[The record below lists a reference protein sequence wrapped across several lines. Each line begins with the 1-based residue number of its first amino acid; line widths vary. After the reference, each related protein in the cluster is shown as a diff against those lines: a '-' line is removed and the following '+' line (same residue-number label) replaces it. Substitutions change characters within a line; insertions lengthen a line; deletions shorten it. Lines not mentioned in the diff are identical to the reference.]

1 MTVNLC
7 FLQAIAVATSPQRQ
21 PAFRHAG
28 SQPQPSASG
37 HWLGLSLVV
46 ALHIAGLCLIPD
58 SQPEPKITPPQAIMV
73 NWIAAPAAKAPTPA
87 PPPAA
92 AQAKP
97 EAVKPKAKPLP
108 QVAKPKPILATPSET
123 ASPISVP
130 AEPLPAPAPPAPAA
144 VSTAEAAPAA
154 AKTSETDNN
163 QAPLTL
169 PNLNADYLN
178 NPPPAYPPISR
189 QLGEQGKVY
198 LRVLVNVEGNVD
210 QVTLRKTSGHERLD
224 AAAQETV
231 KKWRFVPAKRAE
243 QAVAAWVVV
252 PISFSLEG

>member
-7 FLQAIAVATSPQRQ
+7 FLQAIAVATSPQRP
-21 PAFRHAG
+21 PAFRRAG
-28 SQPQPSASG
+28 SQPQPTTSG
-37 HWLGLSLVV
+37 HWLGLGLVV
-46 ALHIAGLCLIPD
+46 TLHIAGLCLIPD
-58 SQPEPKITPPQAIMV
+58 SQPEAKITPPQAIMV
-73 NWIAAPAAKAPTPA
+73 TWIAAPAAKTPTPVS
-87 PPPAA
+87 PPAA
-92 AQAKP
+92 AQPKPETAKP
-97 EAVKPKAKPLP
+97 KTKPLP
-108 QVAKPKPILATPSET
+108 QVAKPKPVLATHSET

-130 AEPLPAPAPPAPAA
+130 AEPAPAPVPPAPAA
-144 VSTAEAAPAA
+144 AASAEAAPAP
-154 AKTSETDNN
+154 AKSSEADGN

-178 NPPPAYPPISR
+178 NPPPAYPSISR

-210 QVTLRKTSGHERLD
+210 QVALRKTSGYERLD

>member
-21 PAFRHAG
+21 PAFRRAG
-28 SQPQPSASG
+28 SQPQPSPSG
-37 HWLGLSLVV
+37 HWLGLGLVV

-58 SQPEPKITPPQAIMV
+58 SQPEAKITPPQAIMV
-73 NWIAAPAAKAPTPA
+73 NWIAAPAAKAPTPT

-92 AQAKP
+92 AQPKPETAKP
-97 EAVKPKAKPLP
+97 KTKPLP
-108 QVAKPKPILATPSET
+108 QVAKPKPVLATHSET

-130 AEPLPAPAPPAPAA
+130 AEPAPAPAPPAPAA
-144 VSTAEAAPAA
+144 AASAEAAPAP
-154 AKTSETDNN
+154 AKSSEADGN

-178 NPPPAYPPISR
+178 NPPPAYPSISR

-198 LRVLVNVEGNVD
+198 LRVLVNVEGNVE
-210 QVTLRKTSGHERLD
+210 QVALRKSSGYERLD

>member
-7 FLQAIAVATSPQRQ
+7 FLQASAVATSPQRH
-21 PAFRHAG
+21 PTFRRTD
-28 SQPQPSASG
+28 SPPQPSTSG
-37 HWLGLSLVV
+37 HWLGLGLVV

-92 AQAKP
+92 TQPKP
-97 EAVKPKAKPLP
+97 EAVKPKTKSLP
-108 QVAKPKPILATPSET
+108 QVAKPKPVLATPSET

-130 AEPLPAPAPPAPAA
+130 AEPLPTPAPPAPAA
-144 VSTAEAAPAA
+144 AASAEAAPAA
-154 AKTSETDNN
+154 AKSSEADSN

-198 LRVLVNVEGNVD
+198 LRVLVNVEGSVD
-210 QVTLRKTSGHERLD
+210 QVTLRKTSGYERLD